1 MVQVRIGESQQPE
14 VDSPSEHVVALA
26 LAHRKR
32 LSGQHGLVQTAGN
45 TWRTT
50 YSLHEAQAAT

>member
-1 MVQVRIGESQQPE
+1 MVQVRIRKSQQPE

-32 LSGQHGLVQTAGN
+32 LSRQHGLVQTADT

-50 YSLHEAQAAT
+50 YSLHVAQAAT